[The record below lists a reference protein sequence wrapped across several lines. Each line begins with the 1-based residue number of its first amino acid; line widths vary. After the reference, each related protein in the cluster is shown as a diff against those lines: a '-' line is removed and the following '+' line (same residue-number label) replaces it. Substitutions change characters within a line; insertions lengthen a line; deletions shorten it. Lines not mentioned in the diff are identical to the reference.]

1 MSDDEDY
8 ADDGDEGAYSGDED
22 YLDVVD
28 EEQRA
33 KAAAEAEKQAA
44 AEAEQ
49 QAELARAQAVADAKE
64 KLATACRERALQEK
78 EKQATVEQDW
88 LSRGRP
94 PWVDVE
100 PFEGGLRLF
109 DSDSDAEEYSSAML
123 KALTGK
129 HHGFSSIDT
138 GDAKVLLACPA
149 PTSLGLKLGSRV
161 LVLKDIEIAEEDTR
175 IRSGTAGYVLEFE
188 YRRDKE
194 GSITDV
200 GVVVAFTPEAGP
212 PFTYTFATCL
222 SLENTFESRGVRGY
236 AGEAL
241 AAVVRSEGL
250 FRGLFKGYGATLAV
264 WGPWNMLYFAMYEA
278 AKDACAAHMGLAR
291 PRGGEAEELPAWA
304 CAGAAAAAASGACV
318 LTQPLDTAKV
328 RALRFACATGL
339 RRMQPRRA
347 YSERH
352 EQHALRS
359 PGLTR
364 AICHA
369 CTHADASAGR
379 ARQ

>member
-8 ADDGDEGAYSGDED
+8 ADDGGEGAYSGDED

-64 KLATACRERALQEK
+64 KLATACRERALQGK
-78 EKQATVEQDW
+78 EQQAAVEQDW
-88 LSRGRP
+88 LSSGRP
-94 PWVDVE
+94 SWCDVE

-149 PTSLGLKLGSRV
+149 PTSLGLKQGSRV

-175 IRSGTAGYVLEFE
+175 IRSGTAGHVLEFE

-200 GVVVAFTPEAGP
+200 GVVVAFTPEGGP

-222 SLENTFESRGVRGY
+222 SLENTFESRGVRGH

-241 AAVVRSEGL
+241 AA
-250 FRGLFKGYGATLAV
+250 
-264 WGPWNMLYFAMYEA
+264 
-278 AKDACAAHMGLAR
+278 AR
-291 PRGGEAEELPAWA
+291 AR
-304 CAGAAAAAASGACV
+304 ASGN
-318 LTQPLDTAKV
+318 
-328 RALRFACATGL
+328 RAAMPNG
-339 RRMQPRRA
+339 RRA
-347 YSERH
+347 M
-352 EQHALRS
+352 
-359 PGLTR
+359 P
-364 AICHA
+364 
-369 CTHADASAGR
+369 D
-379 ARQ
+379 

>member
-1 MSDDEDY
+1 M
-8 ADDGDEGAYSGDED
+8 
-22 YLDVVD
+22 
-28 EEQRA
+28 
-33 KAAAEAEKQAA
+33 AAG
-44 AEAEQ
+44 
-49 QAELARAQAVADAKE
+49 LAAQAVANVVF
-64 KLATACRERALQEK
+64 T
-78 EKQATVEQDW
+78 
-88 LSRGRP
+88 P
-94 PWVDVE
+94 VDVVKE
-100 PFEGGLRLF
+100 RMQTQRL
-109 DSDSDAEEYSSAML
+109 
-123 KALTGK
+123 AL
-129 HHGFSSIDT
+129 
-138 GDAKVLLACPA
+138 
-149 PTSLGLKLGSRV
+149 
-161 LVLKDIEIAEEDTR
+161 
-175 IRSGTAGYVLEFE
+175 
-188 YRRDKE
+188 
-194 GSITDV
+194 
-200 GVVVAFTPEAGP
+200 EAGAAGARE
-212 PFTYTFATCL
+212 F
-222 SLENTFESRGVRGY
+222 RH

-328 RALRFACATGL
+328 RALRLACATGL

-352 EQHALRS
+352 ERHALRL

-364 AICHA
+364 ALCHA

>member
-1 MSDDEDY
+1 LLWGSDTSELMSDDEDY
-8 ADDGDEGAYSGDED
+8 ADDGGEGAYSGDED

-33 KAAAEAEKQAA
+33 KAA

-64 KLATACRERALQEK
+64 KLATACRERALQGK
-78 EKQATVEQDW
+78 EQQAAVEQDW

-94 PWVDVE
+94 SWCDVE

-175 IRSGTAGYVLEFE
+175 IRSGTAGHVLEFE

-200 GVVVAFTPEAGP
+200 GVMVAFSPEAGP

-241 AAVVRSEGL
+241 AAARARVGKRVQLPLR
-250 FRGLFKGYGATLAV
+250 LA
-264 WGPWNMLYFAMYEA
+264 FAASVAQLEKEEA
-278 AKDACAAHMGLAR
+278 WRVMESKAR
-291 PRGGEAEELPAWA
+291 AEAEAEEVE
-304 CAGAAAAAASGACV
+304 AAAREAAAREA
-318 LTQPLDTAKV
+318 A
-328 RALRFACATGL
+328 ATGL
-339 RRMQPRRA
+339 QAGVRGGAARRDVQRIRAKKEAKAAEGATRRA
-347 YSERH
+347 AEAADAARRRAAAVELQASERGG
-352 EQHALRS
+352 A
-359 PGLTR
+359 
-364 AICHA
+364 
-369 CTHADASAGR
+369 
-379 ARQ
+379 AR

>member
-8 ADDGDEGAYSGDED
+8 ADYGDEGAYSGDED

-33 KAAAEAEKQAA
+33 KAAAEAER
-44 AEAEQ
+44 

-64 KLATACRERALQEK
+64 KLAMACRERALQEK
-78 EKQATVEQDW
+78 QQQATVEQDW

-109 DSDSDAEEYSSAML
+109 DCDSDAEEYSSAML

-149 PTSLGLKLGSRV
+149 PTSLGLKQGSRV

-175 IRSGTAGYVLEFE
+175 IRSGTAGHVLEFE

-212 PFTYTFATCL
+212 PFTT
-222 SLENTFESRGVRGY
+222 ERGWGVSTY
-236 AGEAL
+236 
-241 AAVVRSEGL
+241 GL
-250 FRGLFKGYGATLAV
+250 CELGFRA
-264 WGPWNMLYFAMYEA
+264 
-278 AKDACAAHMGLAR
+278 
-291 PRGGEAEELPAWA
+291 
-304 CAGAAAAAASGACV
+304 
-318 LTQPLDTAKV
+318 
-328 RALRFACATGL
+328 
-339 RRMQPRRA
+339 
-347 YSERH
+347 
-352 EQHALRS
+352 
-359 PGLTR
+359 
-364 AICHA
+364 
-369 CTHADASAGR
+369 
-379 ARQ
+379 